1 MPNAEY
7 KSDRDGGFVGVESRT
22 NPVLLKEQ
30 FLQYAQNIRLE
41 RGIAQA
47 RKGNKRM
54 NNDDV
59 DGRTVRYSAKFV
71 TSSGEE
77 KIALICHDSLG
88 LYDPATDDYSTFY
101 SFGGRTISATDSV
114 AAVQAVNKL
123 YIFRGLPSH
132 EPRYAKF
139 VYTGHPSLTVT
150 VTEYSDAG
158 RTIPINHGYTTGDE
172 VIISDCT
179 EAVFKGSYV
188 ITVTSST
195 SFTYQLSATHASKTL
210 DCLVTKAKAP
220 LLFDGSSVTVVPQGV
235 ISGTAANMPPSDTAI
250 YQGNRIILKQG
261 RDKLA
266 VSDYLDFNTFDL
278 TFGQFTI
285 NLGAYDELIGFTP
298 WLDNEFIIF
307 QRNSIYKG
315 RVVNSAYVTGDAPE
329 SQSYIT
335 SISNSFGCVGKRA
348 IVNTGR
354 FVFFLSD
361 GGIYMLEPQLDL
373 KTINTLEPLS
383 APIND
388 LLLQYNREYLNT
400 AHGVFFDNRL
410 FMALPVGNDQDGNP
424 HQRPNKVFIFNILNK
439 AWESIDTYPVRV
451 NTEKD
456 SRNFYADSF
465 EIVNYGSR
473 KRLFIVNNGGGR
485 AAYYQDGVWVQPPSG
500 GVYLCE
506 ETEEGDQTDLTGI
519 SVLPAQLKEDDPAT
533 PLREYGFWLK
543 PTGARVYTTDSRITT
558 RRFTLG
564 VLFEKRFSSVST
576 DLTLPT
582 GGSVKTTVEVLNP
595 DKTMEADFYSTTPEP
610 DATRRVSIAQR
621 GYACQVQY
629 QFLSGR
635 PAIRG
640 VTIDATLTGRNLVS
654 KS

>member
-1 MPNAEY
+1 M
-7 KSDRDGGFVGVESRT
+7 GVESRT

-59 DGRTVRYSAKFV
+59 DGRTIRHSARFV
-71 TSSGEE
+71 TPEGVE
-77 KIALICHDSLG
+77 KIAVICNDSLG
-88 LYDPATDDYSTFY
+88 LYDPTVNDYSTFY
-101 SFGGRTISATDSV
+101 SFGGRYIDASDSV
-114 AAVQAVNKL
+114 SAVQAVNKL

-132 EPRYAKF
+132 EPRFAKLEYAG
-139 VYTGHPSLTVT
+139 TPSLTVT
-150 VTEYSDAG
+150 VTEYSDTA
-158 RTIPINHGYTTGDE
+158 RTIAINHGYSTGDE
-172 VIISDCT
+172 IILSDST
-179 EAVFKGSYV
+179 DDIFKGSYV
-188 ITVTSST
+188 ITVTSPT
-195 SFTYQLSATHASKTL
+195 AFTYQLPTTHASKTQ

-220 LLFDGSSVTVVPQGV
+220 LVFDGSSVSVMPQGT
-235 ISGTAANMPPSDTAI
+235 ISGTSANMPPSDVAI

-266 VSDYLDFNTFDL
+266 VSDYLDFGTFDL

-285 NLGAYDELIGFTP
+285 NLGAYDELIGFSP

-315 RVVNSAYVTGDAPE
+315 RVVNSAYVVGDAPDA
-329 SQSYIT
+329 QSYIT

-354 FVFFLSD
+354 FIFFLSD

-388 LLLQYNREYLNT
+388 LLLQYNREYLHT

-465 EIVNYGSR
+465 EVVNYGSR

-485 AAYYQDGVWVQPPSG
+485 LAYVQDGVSIQPPSG

-506 ETEEGDQTDLTGI
+506 ETSEGDETDLTGI
-519 SVLPAQLKEDDPAT
+519 SILPAQLKEDDPST
-533 PLREYGFWLK
+533 PEREYGFWLR
-543 PTGARVYTTDSRITT
+543 PTGARTYSTDSKIIT

-576 DLTLPT
+576 DLTLPV
-582 GGSVKTTVEVLNP
+582 GGSVKTTVEILNP
-595 DKTMEADFYSTTPEP
+595 DKVMEADFYTTVPEP
-610 DATRRVSIAQR
+610 DSTRRVSIAQR

-629 QFLSGR
+629 EFLSGR